1 MQQNN
6 EDYIVLARKY
16 RPKTLNDLIGQE
28 VVATTIKNA
37 FASNQIPHA
46 YMLTGERGVGKTTIA
61 RIIAK
66 GINCT
71 GEDGTGLQTP
81 NPCGKCS
88 SCKEIETESSLDVIE
103 MDAAS
108 NTSIDDVREIIEK
121 VKYKPINARYK
132 VFIIDEVH
140 MLSKSAFNGLLKT
153 LEEPPPHVKFI
164 FATTEIKK
172 VPITILSRC
181 QRFNLNLVGYETLQN
196 HLKNICNKE
205 EVKYEDEAIAL
216 IAKFAKGS
224 VRDSLSL
231 LDQAISLCNKDLKLD
246 EVANAMGFHNN
257 SYYYDLFISL
267 VDGNVKNAF
276 EALEK
281 IEKLGDDHLNIA
293 FELLSI
299 AHYSSVAKAV
309 PSFFQSS
316 NNLNKDLYENIA
328 SKTTLLAL
336 SRLWQLLSQSIEEI
350 KKTENSKQAFDMFI
364 LKALCVADLDILK
377 NVQSGIEKNTP
388 NSQEP
393 KTKAVQ
399 SNENAVIDTNINIDT
414 NTINEE
420 TKPKVPKDPMM
431 EEIQKDFPNAK
442 VKSPQE

>member
-6 EDYIVLARKY
+6 VDYIVLARKY

-28 VVATTIKNA
+28 VVVTTVKNA
-37 FASNQIPHA
+37 FASNKIPHA

-61 RIIAK
+61 RIIAR

-71 GEDGTGLQTP
+71 GEDGNGNPTP

-88 SCKEIETESSLDVIE
+88 SCQEIEKETSLDVIE

-153 LEEPPPHVKFI
+153 LEEPPLHVKFI

-181 QRFNLNLVGYETLQN
+181 QRFNLNLVNYETLQK
-196 HLKNICNKE
+196 HLKNICQKE
-205 EVKYEDEAIAL
+205 EVQYEEDAIAL
-216 IAKFAKGS
+216 IAKLAKGS

-231 LDQAISLCNKDLKLD
+231 LDQAISLCNKDLKL
-246 EVANAMGFHNN
+246 EKVADAMGFHNN
-257 SYYYDLFISL
+257 SYYYDLFTSL
-267 VDGNVKNAF
+267 LGSNPQKAF
-276 EALEK
+276 EALAKLEK
-281 IEKLGDDHLNIA
+281 VGDDYLNIA

-299 AHYSSVAKAV
+299 AHYVSVAKAV
-309 PSFFQSS
+309 PSFFENSS
-316 NNLNKDLYENIA
+316 NLDKNFYENIA
-328 SKTTLLAL
+328 SQTTLIAL
-336 SRLWQLLSQSIEEI
+336 SRLWQLLSQSIEDI
-350 KKTENSKQAFDMFI
+350 KRVENAKQAFDMFI
-364 LKALCVADLDILK
+364 LKASYVADLDIL
-377 NVQSGIEKNTP
+377 NSVQTTLEKNTSNP
-388 NSQEP
+388 QNIANFPSP
-393 KTKAVQ
+393 KVQ
-399 SNENAVIDTNINIDT
+399 P
-414 NTINEE
+414 EE
-420 TKPKVPKDPMM
+420 SKIKEDTKPQESKSQIARDPMM

-442 VKSPQE
+442 FKSPQE